1 MLNMTY
7 MSKKYLEKNLPQS
20 LSSEDIGETLRMLY
34 DLVDEKGFAPPN
46 YDEYNDFGRE
56 AWKAYDDLYL
66 RN

>member
-7 MSKKYLEKNLPQS
+7 MSKKYLEKSLPQS

-46 YDEYNDFGRE
+46 YDEYNDFAEKPG
-56 AWKAYDDLYL
+56 KHTTICI
-66 RN
+66 